1 MNLFDAA
8 ERLAAIDRSRVI
20 LDSKGCLHAHDQSSN
35 CTACVDICPV
45 SAFTLLPPPVL
56 NDQSCQSC
64 LACLPV
70 CPVGAIHADD
80 DVSSLLNCA
89 THVEDK
95 SVELICGLHPQPA
108 SGAQAEDVA
117 IRIQGCL
124 AGLGAGAYLSLVAL
138 GLEHISLRTDACK
151 TCKWSSLEVQVE
163 HQSRQANQ
171 FLADWNHTDG
181 VACLSQVA
189 QPVERSVLDAKN
201 PPLSRRDLFRMLGR
215 QGQVAMARAM
225 ENGARGS
232 ERQPGRDR
240 LRILSALAHLPEAA
254 SPVNLDSFGFAS
266 LQVSEDCTACGV
278 CSKACPTQAIRF
290 EKNEDDTSFSLL
302 FTAQKCIACDICAT
316 LCIPDAIRIEKA
328 PSFDQIFGAD
338 ESLVVASG
346 ALVHCD
352 KCETLMAAQPGV
364 RFCTL
369 CEHRRSHPFGS
380 VMPAELKS
388 QLKNSRKGSKS

>member
-1 MNLFDAA
+1 VSLFDAA
-8 ERLAAIDRSRVI
+8 ERFAAIDRSKVI

-45 SAFTLLPPPVL
+45 RAFTPGTPPVL

-95 SVELICGLHPQPA
+95 AVELVCGLHPQPG
-108 SGAQAEDVA
+108 SGAQPEGLA
-117 IRIQGCL
+117 IRIQACL
-124 AGLGAGAYLSLVAL
+124 AGLGAGAYLSLAAL
-138 GLEHISLRTDACK
+138 GLEHISLRTDACQA
-151 TCKWSSLEVQVE
+151 CKWASLEGQVE
-163 HQSRQANQ
+163 QQARQANQ
-171 FLADWNHTDG
+171 FLAGWNHADA
-181 VACLSQVA
+181 VVCLSKVV
-189 QPVERSVLDAKN
+189 QPVERPVWDAKN

-225 ENGARGS
+225 ENGVRVS

-254 SPVNLDSFGFAS
+254 SPVNLDGLGFAS
-266 LQVSEDCTACGV
+266 MQVSEDCTACGV
-278 CSKACPTQAIRF
+278 CSKACPTQAIRL
-290 EKNEDDTSFSLL
+290 EKNADDSSFSLL
-302 FTAQKCIACDICAT
+302 FTAQKCIACDICAI
-316 LCIPDAIRIEKA
+316 LCMPDAIHLEKA

-338 ESLVVASG
+338 ETLVVASG

-352 KCETLMAAQPGV
+352 KCKILMTAQPGV

-380 VMPAELKS
+380 IMPAKLKA
-388 QLKNSRKGSKS
+388 QLKNAKKESKS